1 MVALAGPTAESICL
15 VQELELNVWH
25 QGTGGPRMLL
35 LLMGQFCCIRSAPCV
50 KPDSLCSLVV
60 LKFEKPVLLYFCYR
74 PLKGCWLIWAVVI
87 INNDLGFIWP
97 HNEWQRSFLCMSVY
111 CCELLYDMGVW
122 KKYWSGI
129 FLCSM
134 FCGQWLLLVWQRT
147 VIESIS
153 LARRIQVP
161 AAVMQHMNC
170 NC

>member
-1 MVALAGPTAESICL
+1 MFDIRVQVALGCCCCWWDSFAAS
-15 VQELELNVWH
+15 VVHHVLN
-25 QGTGGPRMLL
+25 QIP
-35 LLMGQFCCIRSAPCV
+35 SAVRWCW
-50 KPDSLCSLVV
+50 SLRNQSCFS
-60 LKFEKPVLLYFCYR
+60 FCYR
-74 PLKGCWLIWAVVI
+74 PLKGFWMIWAVVI
-87 INNDLGFIWP
+87 INNHLGFIWP
-97 HNEWQRSFLCMSVY
+97 HNEWQSLFLCMSVY
-111 CCELLYDMGVW
+111 CCKLLYDMGVW